1 MESDFANLLV
11 YEYLKSV
18 NNKTAKLFKKHKRI
32 KEEPSPSVPTIA
44 DVVKYFG
51 ETAQNSDPDHV
62 ASPVNTIDRKRK
74 RKAEVAG
81 DTDKDDKETRNEL
94 GSTECRKIYIKN
106 LCKKAVFDDLK
117 VKVGEFGEVT
127 KFHNSGRGFGFLT
140 FSTVEAAVACNAS
153 LNNTKIGRKTIKTNI
168 DKEKTASAFVE
179 LSSEATA
186 PIYAKETFTK
196 RVEGCTLFV
205 NGVKQNT
212 INSSLEEIFAKFG
225 NVTKA
230 LNTEKGY
237 AFVTFSSPEEAAS
250 AMEALNGMEVC
261 GTKVCIDV
269 SQEGGKALVSKKEAA
284 INSIRV
290 FVNNVKKDA
299 CKDDI
304 KAVFKAHGKVTD
316 VQHHGKDFAF
326 VSFASAKSA
335 GAAVK
340 ALNGQIWPKFCE
352 KEIECNIARV
362 QKGRKRRKRSKKD
375 GSQ

>member
-32 KEEPSPSVPTIA
+32 KEEPSPCVPTIA
-44 DVVKYFG
+44 DIVKYFG
-51 ETAQNSDPDHV
+51 ETAQNSKDTDHV
-62 ASPVNTIDRKRK
+62 ATSVKKKDRKERRK
-74 RKAEVAG
+74 SEMA
-81 DTDKDDKETRNEL
+81 DTDDKEISHEL

-106 LCKKAVFDDLK
+106 LCKKAVFDDIK
-117 VKVGEFGEVT
+117 VKVEEFGEVV

-140 FSTVEAAVACNAS
+140 FSTVEATVACNAA
-153 LNNTKIGRKTIKTNI
+153 LNNTKVGRKTIKTNI
-168 DKEKTASAFVE
+168 DKEKTASASAE
-179 LSSEATA
+179 LSSDATV
-186 PIYAKETFTK
+186 PIHVRETFTK

-212 INSSLEEIFAKFG
+212 LNSSLEEVFAKFG

-237 AFVTFSSPEEAAS
+237 AFVTFSSPEEASA

-299 CKDDI
+299 CKEDI

-335 GAAVK
+335 DAAVK
-340 ALNGQIWPKFCE
+340 ALHGQIWPNFCE
-352 KEIECNIARV
+352 KAIECNIARV
-362 QKGRKRRKRSKKD
+362 QKGRKRKKRSKKD
-375 GSQ
+375 GT